1 MHVIDVSRSELNADF
16 ISVSTLIVN
25 DAHKKCFC
33 VFQREIRILLEGHNS
48 VLK

>member
-25 DAHKKCFC
+25 DAHKS
-33 VFQREIRILLEGHNS
+33 VFVFFNVKS
-48 VLK
+48 VYC